1 VSLRGRLLLIFGGIV
16 AITVALVS
24 YAVSVGARR
33 VFERLDAERTLAIN
47 GQFKKEFQLQ
57 GETLSERARA
67 IAGSQQIQSMAVALS
82 NANGDPASYLRL
94 ASSLASDQLDYL
106 DILSTDGSI
115 ISSAEWPARFG
126 VREPWITDV
135 PNWNEQPPFLRYEE
149 MPQGRELALLSVRQ
163 TVVEG
168 KFYVV
173 AGRRIDSKF
182 LGSLVLPKGTTLL
195 LWQPNGSPAGELQ
208 DSSGTVEMPVELKPL
223 LEQACSENAEIT
235 RRLRLNGTPEG
246 VVVAHTIPL
255 VGRDSAQPLA
265 ILVIASSRRELSDL
279 QSRIRTISLLVAFG
293 GILLSIVASGWWA
306 NRISRPIAE
315 LSSAAQDVAAGDWE
329 RKVPAGS
336 LNKNDEIAR
345 MISSFN
351 QMTDELLRQRDRAL
365 QAERV
370 AAWRELARRLAHE
383 LKNPLFPLQ
392 ITIENL
398 MKAHEQNSPEFDE
411 IFAESTATLLAEL
424 NSLKKIVGRFSDFS
438 KMPAPQ
444 LQDVN
449 LNDLL
454 GEVTRLFA
462 AQLTTTRNPIK
473 LETNFTAANTTIEG
487 DPDLLRRAFENL
499 VVNAIDAMPNGGS
512 LRLTTSTTN
521 RGVKVEIAD
530 SGTGLTQEEVARLF
544 TPYYTTKQHGT
555 GLGLAVVQSVLSD
568 HGARISVLSR
578 PGKGTTFVV
587 EFQSGSA
594 AQSVTSIG
602 VGKVQA

>member
-33 VFERLDAERTLAIN
+33 AFERLDEERTLAIN
-47 GQFKKEFQLQ
+47 GQFKKEFELE

-82 NANGDPASYLRL
+82 NANGDPASYLRV

-126 VREPWITDV
+126 VRQSWVTDV
-135 PNWNEQPPFLRYEE
+135 PNWNQQPPFLRYEE
-149 MPQGRELALLSVRQ
+149 TPQGPELALLSVRQ
-163 TVVEG
+163 TVVEA
-168 KFYVV
+168 KLYVV

-223 LEQACSENAEIT
+223 LEQARGQNAEIT
-235 RRLRLNGTPEG
+235 RRLCLNGTAEG

-265 ILVIASSRRELSDL
+265 ILVIASSRRELTDL
-279 QSRIRTISLLVAFG
+279 QSRIHSISLLVAFG

-315 LSSAAQDVAAGDWE
+315 LSLAAQDVAAGDWE

-336 LNKNDEIAR
+336 LNENDEIAR
-345 MISSFN
+345 LIASFN

-398 MKAHEQNSPEFDE
+398 MKAREQNSPEFDE

-444 LQDVN
+444 LQDLN

-454 GEVTRLFA
+454 SEVTRLFA
-462 AQLTTTRNPIK
+462 PQLTTTRNPIK
-473 LETNFTAANTTIEG
+473 LETRFTAANTTIEG

-530 SGTGLTQEEVARLF
+530 SGAGLTQEELARLF

-555 GLGLAVVQSVLSD
+555 GLGLAIVQSVLSD

-578 PGKGTTFVV
+578 PGQGTTFVV
-587 EFQSGSA
+587 EFQSRSA

-602 VGKVQA
+602 AGKVQA

>member
-530 SGTGLTQEEVARLF
+530 SGAGLTQEEVARLF

>member
-370 AAWRELARRLAHE
+370 AAWSGLARRLAHE